1 MGFSGRP
8 WCWCS
13 CRGTSVWLNSEPASR
28 CGRGPASP
36 RGRIRGPPGLRL
48 AAAARGGSLPARSCA
63 CLSSRRTRVSS
74 AATLGMKLWTQM
86 TSCSWPAQTEAR
98 RGSQRMRNGLV
109 RAPCWESSE
118 AAWHHQGAHELAR
131 LRITYG
137 RSVGEREPKVHS
149 LTKGV
154 LRVVSRARAAVSQK
168 STLSNQGRNNAK
180 NRRCGSRACSTGP
193 SHGIVHH

>member
-1 MGFSGRP
+1 LGFSGRP

-98 RGSQRMRNGLV
+98 RGSQRMRNGPRAVLGLLGGSV
-109 RAPCWESSE
+109 ASRRAPMSW
-118 AAWHHQGAHELAR
+118 QGVGC
-131 LRITYG
+131 LRITHG

-154 LRVVSRARAAVSQK
+154 LRVVSRARAK
-168 STLSNQGRNNAK
+168 SMAKSPLSLTKGETT
-180 NRRCGSRACSTGP
+180 RR
-193 SHGIVHH
+193 IVDAEAEHAPQDRHTV

>member
-98 RGSQRMRNGLV
+98 RGSQRMRNEV

-118 AAWHHQGAHELAR
+118 AACITRGAHELAR
-131 LRITYG
+131 C
-137 RSVGEREPKVHS
+137 
-149 LTKGV
+149 
-154 LRVVSRARAAVSQK
+154 RVPEDHIRTQRWRARAKSTLSNQGRSSRCFASESQK

-180 NRRCGSRACSTGP
+180 NRRCGAEHAPQDRHT
-193 SHGIVHH
+193 V